1 VSPGFILNPN
11 SEFMQPFLI
20 LVRLLFLQKER
31 NMFKTQKLGE
41 LEELVLLAIGGL
53 SDEAYTVSIQQ
64 LLESTTGRVV
74 SMGAL
79 YTSLERLRKKGYAD
93 STMTQPT
100 AERGGK
106 SKRVYA
112 VTFEGERALKETRA
126 ARELLWNKF
135 NWSQAW
141 S

>member
-1 VSPGFILNPN
+1 
-11 SEFMQPFLI
+11 
-20 LVRLLFLQKER
+20 
-31 NMFKTQKLGE
+31 MFKSQKLGE
-41 LEELVLLAIGGL
+41 LEELILLAIGCL

-64 LLESTTGRVV
+64 LLESTTGRVI

-79 YTSLERLRKKGYAD
+79 YTSLERLQKKGYAN

-100 AERGGK
+100 GTRGGK
-106 SKRVYA
+106 SKRVYN
-112 VTFEGERALKETRA
+112 VSFEGERALKETRA